1 MEIGC
6 ARDFTPAIAGLSIF
20 SRFVFVP
27 RLYRERNGLF
37 SDSKKIDISFPEAY
51 AVFSNGY

>member
-51 AVFSNGY
+51 AFFSND